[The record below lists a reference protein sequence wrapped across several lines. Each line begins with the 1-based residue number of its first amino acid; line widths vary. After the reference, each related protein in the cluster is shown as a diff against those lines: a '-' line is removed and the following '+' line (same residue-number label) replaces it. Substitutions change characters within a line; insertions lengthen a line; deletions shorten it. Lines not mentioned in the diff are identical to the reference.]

1 MERAYIE
8 DAYSHFFKNTW
19 FVLVN
24 NTDLGRA
31 LQTMGMRKDVY
42 VLNILVLLHIVHISR
57 IVLKFLYFFLNT

>member
-8 DAYSHFFKNTW
+8 GAYSHFFKNTW

-42 VLNILVLLHIVHISR
+42 VLNILVLLQDISR

>member
-42 VLNILVLLHIVHISR
+42 VLNILVLLQDISR